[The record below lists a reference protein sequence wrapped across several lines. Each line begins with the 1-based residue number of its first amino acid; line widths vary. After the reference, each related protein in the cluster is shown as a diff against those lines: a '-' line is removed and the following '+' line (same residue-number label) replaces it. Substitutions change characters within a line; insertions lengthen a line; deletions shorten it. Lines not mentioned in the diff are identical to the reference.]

1 MFTSIENAAV
11 IIIFI
16 ILTVSCIIQ
25 FMYWIIKKNN
35 DHGIYLLII
44 LFIALFIFS
53 FIWYNERAFDTY
65 EEVLNKI
72 EKMYT
77 NQHNT
82 ISNHNEINKRIL
94 FLEERIAH
102 YQNNSNNFASLW
114 LTLLSVLFIT
124 VTGFNLYNYNE
135 SKKKLEEIIEKGE
148 ESIKKI
154 DSKIKEIDIKDAE
167 TAYRTDTDS
176 TNNLGKIDAK
186 GGDNV

>member
-65 EEVLNKI
+65 EKALNRI
-72 EKMYT
+72 EKMYLNKYGNT
-77 NQHNT
+77 NISSI

-94 FLEERIAH
+94 FLEERIAY

-124 VTGFNLYNYNE
+124 ITGFNLYNYNE
-135 SKKKLEEIIEKGE
+135 SKKKLE
-148 ESIKKI
+148 
-154 DSKIKEIDIKDAE
+154 
-167 TAYRTDTDS
+167 
-176 TNNLGKIDAK
+176 
-186 GGDNV
+186 

>member
-1 MFTSIENAAV
+1 MFPSIENTTV

-65 EEVLNKI
+65 EEALNRI
-72 EKMYT
+72 EKMYLNQYGNT
-77 NQHNT
+77 NISSI

-94 FLEERIAH
+94 FLEERIAY

-135 SKKKLEEIIEKGE
+135 SKKIMDETTKECKNIITHAEAILKNLNPDNKDDNDSDNKRNTAIVSKQEK
-148 ESIKKI
+148 
-154 DSKIKEIDIKDAE
+154 
-167 TAYRTDTDS
+167 
-176 TNNLGKIDAK
+176 
-186 GGDNV
+186 

>member
-1 MFTSIENAAV
+1 MFTSIENTTV

-65 EEVLNKI
+65 EEALNRI

-77 NQHNT
+77 NQYNV

-94 FLEERIAH
+94 FLEERIAY

-124 VTGFNLYNYNE
+124 VTGFNLYNFNE
-135 SKKKLEEIIEKGE
+135 SKKRLDKAIERAEKVFPE
-148 ESIKKI
+148 TNKNES
-154 DSKIKEIDIKDAE
+154 
-167 TAYRTDTDS
+167 TDLS
-176 TNNLGKIDAK
+176 NNFDNT
-186 GGDNV
+186 GDNNG